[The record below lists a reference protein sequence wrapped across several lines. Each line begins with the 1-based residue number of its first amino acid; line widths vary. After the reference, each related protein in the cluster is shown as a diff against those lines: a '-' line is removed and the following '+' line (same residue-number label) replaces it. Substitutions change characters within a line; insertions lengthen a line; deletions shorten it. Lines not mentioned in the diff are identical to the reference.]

1 MTQYLGGNEML
12 NTKDN
17 EFNRVAIST
26 IWHERP
32 MLCSD
37 QINVVGNVKKL
48 SHYCCIS
55 SRLSVQFSCYVT

>member
-17 EFNRVAIST
+17 EFNRAAIST

-32 MLCSD
+32 MLCRD
-37 QINVVGNVKKL
+37 QINVVGNVNIAL
-48 SHYCCIS
+48 TEIIALLLY
-55 SRLSVQFSCYVT
+55 QQ